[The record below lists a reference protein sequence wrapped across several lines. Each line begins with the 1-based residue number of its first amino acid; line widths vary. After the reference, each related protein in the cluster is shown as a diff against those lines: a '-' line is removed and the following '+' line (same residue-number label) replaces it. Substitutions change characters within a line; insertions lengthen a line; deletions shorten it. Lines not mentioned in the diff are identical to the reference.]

1 MQEYSA
7 ISPQFHNLTYP
18 RLRLNDHTLD
28 NLPGFQSQ
36 PGGNRLRPPPETCAG
51 ALDALPPE
59 LIVKILSQ
67 LDLRTLEH
75 FRCVNRRAW
84 NSLTSLPSTKPLSH
98 MRTMP
103 CEAFQASKLVVGLPA
118 ARYMRNYG
126 GYLYLFTCKRVCF
139 LSLSQDKLYLPLPRR
154 RVSRIFGLDCT
165 MLEKLPHLRVIPGIY
180 SPNEKKAAQ
189 FILVDYESALCA
201 GVAFHGSF
209 NAMKN
214 YVSHKEVQKVK
225 GALKSGYISHAVYG
239 NLS

>member
-7 ISPQFHNLTYP
+7 ISSQFHNLTYP

-36 PGGNRLRPPPETCAG
+36 PGGNRLRPPPKTCAG

-103 CEAFQASKLVVGLPA
+103 CEAFQASKLVVGLPVV
-118 ARYMRNYG
+118 RYMRNCARPNANNATTLAAASIFSLASGFAFYVCHRIS
-126 GYLYLFTCKRVCF
+126 YTCRC
-139 LSLSQDKLYLPLPRR
+139 P
-154 RVSRIFGLDCT
+154 
-165 MLEKLPHLRVIPGIY
+165 
-180 SPNEKKAAQ
+180 
-189 FILVDYESALCA
+189 A
-201 GVAFHGSF
+201 GV
-209 NAMKN
+209 
-214 YVSHKEVQKVK
+214 
-225 GALKSGYISHAVYG
+225 
-239 NLS
+239 